1 MSHATL
7 RALAAPTAPAQTAPA
22 AAPSHHHRPHL
33 YSRPVRMSDLDPMNH
48 VNNVRLLEMIQDA
61 HVDFF
66 YLQRGHPGQPGQ
78 AVSVR
83 VIYAR
88 HELDYTE
95 ALDLR
100 PEPAVISTTVGTVR
114 RTSFELTSRIT
125 RGDRVFCTCVS
136 TCVAYDPVAR
146 RTRRLE
152 EDELAV
158 LARHAAC
165 DCRPSA

>member
-7 RALAAPTAPAQTAPA
+7 RALAAPTVPAP
-22 AAPSHHHRPHL
+22 APSHHHRPHL
-33 YSRPVRMSDLDPMNH
+33 YSSPVRMSDLDPMNH

-61 HVDFF
+61 HVDLF
-66 YLQRGHPGQPGQ
+66 YLQCGHAGQPGQ
-78 AVSVR
+78 AVRVR

-100 PEPAVISTTVGTVR
+100 PEPAVISTTVSSVR
-114 RTSFELTSRIT
+114 RLSFELTSRIT
-125 RGDRVFCTCVS
+125 RGDQVFCTCVS
-136 TCVAYDPVAR
+136 TCVAYDPAAR

-152 EDELAV
+152 DDELAV
-158 LARHAAC
+158 LARHAVC

>member
-7 RALAAPTAPAQTAPA
+7 TAVPAPAPVPA
-22 AAPSHHHRPHL
+22 AVPAPVPAQQQPHHHRPHL

-48 VNNVRLLEMIQDA
+48 VNNVRLLEMVQDA
-61 HVDFF
+61 HVDLF
-66 YLQRGHPGQPGQ
+66 YLQRGHPGQ
-78 AVSVR
+78 AVRVR

-100 PEPAVISTTVGTVR
+100 PEPAVISTTVSTVR
-114 RTSFELTSRIT
+114 RTSFQLTSRIT
-125 RGDRVFCTCVS
+125 RGDQVFCTCVS
-136 TCVAYDPVAR
+136 TCVAYDPAAR

-152 EDELAV
+152 DDELAV
-158 LARHAAC
+158 LARHAVC
-165 DCRPSA
+165 DC

>member
-7 RALAAPTAPAQTAPA
+7 RALTVPAPALP
-22 AAPSHHHRPHL
+22 HHHRPHL

-61 HVDFF
+61 HVDLF

-78 AVSVR
+78 PAGQAVRVR

-100 PEPAVISTTVGTVR
+100 PEPAVISTTVSTVR
-114 RTSFELTSRIT
+114 RSSFELTSRIT
-125 RGDRVFCTCVS
+125 RGDQVFCTCVS
-136 TCVAYDPVAR
+136 TCVAYDPAAR

-152 EDELAV
+152 DDELAV
-158 LARHAAC
+158 LARHATC
-165 DCRPSA
+165 DCLPSA

>member
-1 MSHATL
+1 MSHA
-7 RALAAPTAPAQTAPA
+7 ALAALSALEALPAPAPAP
-22 AAPSHHHRPHL
+22 PHHHRPHL

-61 HVDFF
+61 HVDLF
-66 YLQRGHPGQPGQ
+66 YLQHGGPGQ
-78 AVSVR
+78 AVRVR

-100 PEPAVISTTVGTVR
+100 PEPAVISTTVSTVR
-114 RTSFELTSRIT
+114 RSSFELTSRIT
-125 RGDRVFCTCVS
+125 RGDQVFCTCVS
-136 TCVAYDPVAR
+136 TCVAYDPAAR

-152 EDELAV
+152 DDELAV
-158 LARHAAC
+158 LARHATC
-165 DCRPSA
+165 DCRPPV

>member
-7 RALAAPTAPAQTAPA
+7 AAVESLAA
-22 AAPSHHHRPHL
+22 AAPAHPHGPHPHGPHL

-61 HVDFF
+61 HVDLF
-66 YLQRGHPGQPGQ
+66 YLQHGHSGQ
-78 AVSVR
+78 AVRVR

-100 PEPAVISTTVGTVR
+100 PEPAVISTTVSAVR
-114 RTSFELTSRIT
+114 RSSFRLTSRIT
-125 RGDRVFCTCVS
+125 RGDQVFCTCVS
-136 TCVAYDPVAR
+136 TCVAYDPAAR

-152 EDELAV
+152 DDELAV
-158 LARHAAC
+158 LARHATC
-165 DCRPSA
+165 DCRTSA